1 MKSKSKFLALILL
14 LISLNLQAQ
23 QNEGIHFYKGSVED
37 LYATAQAE
45 GKPIYVDVMA
55 SWCGPCKWMARNV
68 FTNKKVATY
77 YNANFI
83 NYSLDIQ
90 KGEGVDFANKFR
102 ISLLPTHL
110 FLYPDG
116 KEFSR
121 YLGAMN
127 KSEFYL
133 FGEGI
138 VHDIGPIQ
146 PQDVLKNQKAGSE

>member
-1 MKSKSKFLALILL
+1 MKFAARLILPVL
-14 LISLNLQAQ
+14 LFVSLSVSAQEDKGIQFFKGNL
-23 QNEGIHFYKGSVED
+23 EE
-37 LYATAQAE
+37 LYAKAQAE

-68 FTNKKVATY
+68 FTDKKVAHY
-77 YNANFI
+77 YNEHFI

-90 KGEGVDFANKFR
+90 KGEGVKFGNKFR
-102 ISLLPTHL
+102 VSLLPTHL
-110 FLYPDG
+110 YLYPDG
-116 KEFSR
+116 TEFSR

-138 VHDIGPIQ
+138 IHDIGPIK
-146 PQDVLKNQKAGSE
+146 PQ